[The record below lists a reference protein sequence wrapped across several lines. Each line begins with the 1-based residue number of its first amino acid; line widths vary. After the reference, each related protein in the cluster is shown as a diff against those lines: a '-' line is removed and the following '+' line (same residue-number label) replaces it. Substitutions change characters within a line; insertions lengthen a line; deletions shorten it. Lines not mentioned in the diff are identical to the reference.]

1 METLI
6 LSLEMRI
13 SGRVR
18 EEKSKRGTGRRME
31 RRNNSGDH
39 LEEKPFLEHLEDLR
53 RLILKILITWG
64 AASLAAFVLSN
75 RVFAVL
81 QQPLARMTELT
92 GGGEETFTLRSLSP
106 PEVFLMSMKLS
117 LLIGFIVGLPLILY
131 FIGNFLLPALK
142 NREKKYLVPAF
153 SIGGGLFF
161 SGVLF
166 AYWVVL
172 PLSLKFFWNYT
183 ERLAI
188 RPEWTL
194 EHYLSL
200 AGKLLIGFG
209 LVFELPVVILLLAFL
224 GIIDY
229 DTLRRKRAYVV
240 VIIFILAAL
249 LTPPDVITQVMMA
262 IPLLI
267 LFEIC
272 ILITRFINKNNYRG

>member
-1 METLI
+1 
-6 LSLEMRI
+6 
-13 SGRVR
+13 
-18 EEKSKRGTGRRME
+18 ME
-31 RRNNSGDH
+31 RDSNRGQE

-53 RLILKILITWG
+53 WLILKILISWG
-64 AASLAAFVLSN
+64 GASLVAFVFSN

-81 QQPLARMTELT
+81 QLPLAGMTRVAG
-92 GGGEETFTLRSLSP
+92 GGGEVFTLRSLSP
-106 PEVFLMSMKLS
+106 PEVFLVSMKLS
-117 LLIGFIVGLPLILY
+117 LLVGFIVALPLILY
-131 FIGNFLLPALK
+131 FIGRFLLPALK
-142 NREKKYLVPAF
+142 NSEKKYLVPAF

-166 AYWVVL
+166 SYWVVL
-172 PLSLKFFWNYT
+172 PLSLKFFWDYT

-200 AGKLLIGFG
+200 VGKLLIGFG

-224 GIIDY
+224 GIVDY
-229 DTLRRKRAYVV
+229 ETLKRKRPYVV
-240 VIIFILAAL
+240 VIIFILAAV
-249 LTPPDVITQVMMA
+249 LTPPDVITQIMMA

-272 ILITRFINKNNYRG
+272 IFLTKFIIPKRDS